1 MFSFIDE
8 KSSLN
13 SAYPTLNEMPPKST
27 LGYGANN
34 KYPGFPPLMNDGR
47 SLIAS
52 WQSDAVIN
60 NDLVKHYGITSNN
73 DYRQQLIH
81 NAKDIMRYN
90 FYEACNDIGYFKRYQ
105 DTQINSAKMST
116 SGYMYKSLMDNGPEN
131 RVPRNPVNA
140 ETDLKQLYLSREK
153 LQSLKIAP
161 EITQDQ
167 LLKNRGKQ

>member
-1 MFSFIDE
+1 MFSFLDD

-13 SAYPTLNEMPPKST
+13 SAYPTLKEMPPKSS

-90 FYEACNDIGYFKRYQ
+90 FYEACNDVGYYKRYQ
-105 DTQINSAKMST
+105 DSNPENTKLST
-116 SGYMYKSLMDNGPEN
+116 SGYVYKSLLDKGPEDKIQ
-131 RVPRNPVNA
+131 RTPANA
-140 ETDLKQLYLSREK
+140 DTDLKQLYLSREK

-161 EITQDQ
+161 EVTQDQ
-167 LLKNRGKQ
+167 LLKNRSK